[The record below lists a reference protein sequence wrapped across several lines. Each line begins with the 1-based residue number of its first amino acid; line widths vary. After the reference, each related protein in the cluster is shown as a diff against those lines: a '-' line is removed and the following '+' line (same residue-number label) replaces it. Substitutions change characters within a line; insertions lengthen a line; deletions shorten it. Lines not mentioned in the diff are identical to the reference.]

1 MNTDSYDTLKRLNY
15 KAYRDAIMYSEVIC
29 LNLTNKLR
37 DDVDK
42 TKVFAKIESVIVGIL
57 LQEVAMKQ

>member
-1 MNTDSYDTLKRLNY
+1 
-15 KAYRDAIMYSEVIC
+15 MYSEVIC